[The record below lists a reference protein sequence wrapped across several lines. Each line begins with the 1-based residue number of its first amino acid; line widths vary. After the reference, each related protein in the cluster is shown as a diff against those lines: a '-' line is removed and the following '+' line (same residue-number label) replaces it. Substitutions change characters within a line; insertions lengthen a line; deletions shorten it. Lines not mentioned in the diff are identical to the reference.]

1 MFLNNYHY
9 ILLNYTL
16 VLVLNVL
23 NIIYLC
29 TLSFIYTIS
38 KWSTTLKYYFFSQLF
53 VAAVS
58 VFGIISVIRYA

>member
-29 TLSFIYTIS
+29 TLSFIYKIS